1 MKRLIKDIANKF
13 GYDILHLPT
22 NSIERQQL
30 DLFKEHEINLIFDI
44 GANVGQYAQ
53 KIRRLG
59 YKGKIVSFEPLPD
72 AFQILKN
79 NAANDPHW
87 QVVQTAIGNFNG
99 ESKINIAQNSYSS
112 SILDILPVHIES
124 APESKYIATTKV
136 NVQKLDDIID
146 LYYTDSSRL
155 FVKIDTQ
162 GFEKQVLEG
171 ALKSLNKIKGFQ
183 MELSLLTLYEN
194 ETLMQDM
201 IDLLRTYGYK
211 LVIIEGGHRN
221 YNTGE
226 ILQVEGYFLK

>member
-1 MKRLIKDIANKF
+1 MRRLIKDIAKKI

-22 NSIERQQL
+22 NPIERQQL

-59 YKGKIVSFEPLPD
+59 YTGKIVSFEPLPD

-79 NAANDPHW
+79 DAANDPHW

-124 APESKYIATTKV
+124 TPESQYIATTKV

-171 ALKSLNKIKGFQ
+171 ALKSLDKIKGFQ
-183 MELSLLTLYEN
+183 MELSLLPLYEN

-211 LVIIEGGHRN
+211 LVLIESGHRN